1 MKIVMTNPAD
11 NTRKIIKFGEL
22 ISQLQAVNMNVINHR
37 WINYKLLNG
46 ETVRVNGNEYRNEIN

>member
-1 MKIVMTNPAD
+1 MTNPAD